1 MKISTLKL
9 QAIPDSYKNHTILIE
24 MGKMWVSIDM
34 LFKEICVN
42 VIKIV
47 ILQVY
52 GNPPLMYMD

>member
-9 QAIPDSYKNHTILIE
+9 QAIPDSYKHHTTLIE

-42 VIKIV
+42 MIKIL
-47 ILQVY
+47 IISLFT
-52 GNPPLMYMD
+52 